1 MKILTYLILSLRN
14 RNHAFLKL
22 HVYNR
27 HTIYKQTEITS
38 SIWINIVLGTEF
50 RLPGNLIS
58 GFARRNL
65 IPVKYLKRHQFAKIM
80 LVSLVVPGN
89 LYRSAIYKTIESE
102 RCLESP
108 YLFKNLLHLTISK
121 RIVPKPV
128 YTPIV
133 LIQYIRPVSDKF
145 LLCFII

>member
-80 LVSLVVPGN
+80 PAVFYGKFLVPNTAL
-89 LYRSAIYKTIESE
+89 
-102 RCLESP
+102 P
-108 YLFKNLLHLTISK
+108 YSK
-121 RIVPKPV
+121 RMNRVITFFGHSIIRRNLK
-128 YTPIV
+128 TPTTGH
-133 LIQYIRPVSDKF
+133 
-145 LLCFII
+145 